1 MRLENFKRG
10 DTFFFS
16 ADIDDGYGNPLSLD
30 IGSIRSQIRN
40 SRDEL
45 ISELDVSVG
54 DVAGRYIFKDS
65 NTQGWSLGEL
75 YMDIEVTQDEIVTSS
90 PTIVIPVV
98 RDITKNE

>member
-16 ADIDDGYGNPLSLD
+16 ADIDDGYGNPISLD
-30 IGSIRSQIRN
+30 ISSIRAQVRN

-45 ISELDVSVG
+45 ISELTVSAG
-54 DVAGRYIFKDS
+54 DVAGRYIFKDN
-65 NTQGWSLGEL
+65 NTQAWSLGEL
-75 YMDIEVTQDEIVTSS
+75 YMDIEVTQEGIVTSS
-90 PTIVIPVV
+90 PTIVIPVA